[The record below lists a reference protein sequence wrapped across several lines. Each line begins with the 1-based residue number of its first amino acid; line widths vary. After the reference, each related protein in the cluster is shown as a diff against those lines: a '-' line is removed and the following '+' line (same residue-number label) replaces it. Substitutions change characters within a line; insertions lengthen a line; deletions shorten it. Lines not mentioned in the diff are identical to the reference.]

1 MTNIQL
7 SMKASLSEHW
17 PEYLIEIWLL
27 GCFMIAVGVLVTIFE
42 SPRSLLY
49 MRIPSETMRIVLLA
63 ASIGAA
69 LGLLIQSPWGKRSG
83 AHMNPAITIAFL
95 RLKKIQHWDALF
107 YVFAQTVGGM
117 LGVVVVAW
125 AMGSSFTDPPVQY
138 AVTVP
143 GPTGVTIAF
152 MAEIS
157 ISFCL
162 MATILVFVSSPQL
175 IRFTPLAIG
184 VLVAVLIILE
194 APLSGASMN
203 PARTLASAV
212 PGKMWRHVWL
222 YLAAPTV
229 GMLLAAQLHTK
240 TRTDEVFG
248 CAKLLHSRNVRCI
261 HCGYLCD

>member
-1 MTNIQL
+1 MTSIQL

-17 PEYLIEIWLL
+17 PEYLIEISLL
-27 GCFMIAVGVLVTIFE
+27 GCFMISVGVLVTIFE
-42 SPRSLLY
+42 SPRSVLY
-49 MRIPSETMRIVLLA
+49 TRIPSDTLRIVLLA
-63 ASIGAA
+63 TCIGAA
-69 LGLLIQSPWGKRSG
+69 LSLLIRSPWGKRSG

-95 RLKKIQHWDALF
+95 RLKKIHPWDALY

-138 AVTVP
+138 AITVP
-143 GPTGVTIAF
+143 GPTGVAIAF
-152 MAEIS
+152 MAETL
-157 ISFCL
+157 ISFLL

-184 VLVAVLIILE
+184 VLVAVLIVIE

-212 PGKMWRHVWL
+212 PRNMWRHVWL

-229 GMLLAAQLHTK
+229 GMLLATQLHKK
-240 TRTDEVFG
+240 TRADEVLG
-248 CAKLLHSRNVRCI
+248 CAKLLHPRNVRCI